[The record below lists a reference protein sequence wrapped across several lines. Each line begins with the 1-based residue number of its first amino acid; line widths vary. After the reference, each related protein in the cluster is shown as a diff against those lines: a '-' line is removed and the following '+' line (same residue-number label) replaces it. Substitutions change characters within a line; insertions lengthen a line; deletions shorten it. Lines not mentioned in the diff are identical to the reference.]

1 MSTLVLGL
9 SLACLLFLLAA
20 GLTLIFGM
28 LGVINFAHGALYMV
42 GAYVSYQASLISGS
56 FTVGLVVAAL
66 VAAGVGFVMEYFAL
80 RPVYRREHVYQLL
93 LTFGFILLIESAT
106 RLVWGQDYKHV
117 DPPQALSQI
126 IQWGND
132 KVPAY
137 RLFIIGIGVATSGLL
152 FAALER
158 TRLGLMVRAASS
170 DPDTA
175 SSLGVNVAALRTG
188 VFVIGAGLAGFG
200 GAVAAPLVPVE
211 LGMGFGIVID
221 CFIVVIVGGLGNIR
235 GAIFASLLIGMTRA
249 LGYQFAPG
257 WVDVAT
263 FVLLIMTL
271 MIRPQ
276 GLFARKERRS

>member
-42 GAYVSYQASLISGS
+42 GAYVSYQASLSSGS

-117 DPPQALSQI
+117 DPPQALSQV

-137 RLFIIGIGVATSGLL
+137 RLFIIGIGVLTSGLL

-200 GAVAAPLVPVE
+200 GAMAAPLVPVE

-276 GLFARKERRS
+276 GLFARKERCS